1 MDENIIQRCI
11 DPYYY
16 SGYSGYS
23 GYSDYSPPPHRE
35 AAITETNYIN
45 LLNELKRESSENC
58 PAVNFANDEKNVP
71 TYEKL
76 CSRSSDPKEK
86 EEARKFRRKALIK
99 LHPDKNSK
107 CAKGA
112 NEKANAI
119 TQILNECAEKE
130 K

>member
-1 MDENIIQRCI
+1 MEKRIKKAEEIAERIILKVKTGHMIKFFSDLDENIIQRCI

-86 EEARKFRRKALIK
+86 KKK
-99 LHPDKNSK
+99 P
-107 CAKGA
+107 
-112 NEKANAI
+112 
-119 TQILNECAEKE
+119 
-130 K
+130 